1 MDVADCR
8 ILPESVV
15 WLYANNREEE
25 AERVIRN
32 AAKLNNIAM
41 PGSILAS
48 RSLEIIV
55 PPTKPAPAVAASKGY
70 NGVLIQ
76 KGDNGAILTN
86 LERLKRAKEK
96 AASIKK
102 KRYTLLDVFKS
113 FRLAVYCVSM
123 SFLWS
128 VTHLYSSHGHFKIL
142 LLISL

>member
-1 MDVADCR
+1 M
-8 ILPESVV
+8 PESVV
-15 WLYANNREEE
+15 WLYANNRVEE

-55 PPTKPAPAVAASKGY
+55 PAAKPPLSAATS
-70 NGVLIQ
+70 NGCGCANMMQ
-76 KGDNGAILTN
+76 CDNGTLLSN

-96 AASIKK
+96 AASIKTT
-102 KRYTLLDVFKS
+102 RYTILDVFRN

-123 SFLWS
+123 SFLWC
-128 VTHLYSSHGHFKIL
+128 VTL
-142 LLISL
+142 LST